1 MAGNLVY
8 KILTMDEYGTFL
20 RTGSFA
26 GSPAD
31 VADGFIHLSAADQ
44 VTGTRARH
52 FAGQDGLWVL
62 AVDLSRLPP
71 AAVRWEPARNDQLFP
86 HLYAPLPGTAVVGT
100 CMLYESEDGTVL
112 LPEPDISAEWT
123 YH

>member
-1 MAGNLVY
+1 M
-8 KILTMDEYGTFL
+8 
-20 RTGSFA
+20 
-26 GSPAD
+26 
-31 VADGFIHLSAADQ
+31 ADGFIHLSAADQ

-86 HLYAPLPGTAVVGT
+86 ICTHPCPGRRWWST

>member
-71 AAVRWEPARNDQLFP
+71 AAVRWEPARAALHVGLSLRAGGRQRGAACLTRVP
-86 HLYAPLPGTAVVGT
+86 GYLYGV
-100 CMLYESEDGTVL
+100 
-112 LPEPDISAEWT
+112 
-123 YH
+123 